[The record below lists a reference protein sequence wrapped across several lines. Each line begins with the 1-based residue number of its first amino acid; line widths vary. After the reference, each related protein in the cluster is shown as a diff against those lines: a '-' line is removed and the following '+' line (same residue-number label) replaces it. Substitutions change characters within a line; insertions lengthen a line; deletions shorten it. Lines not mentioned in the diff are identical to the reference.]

1 VNARSFL
8 ADDLGAPANLARC
21 VCRPRFATARDPDR
35 ATLGGEL
42 AEVAA
47 ALGTPL
53 MPWQRQVADV
63 ALEIDR
69 QSGLLVY
76 REVDLLTP
84 RQSGKTTL
92 ELAAMVHRARRW
104 AASRLLYSAQS
115 RLHARKKWEYEHV
128 AALKRSAYAPEFT
141 VRYQRGDEAIRW
153 HNGSLHGITAP
164 GETAGHSEVLDLVV
178 MDESWALEDDRLE
191 QGLSPTMITRAEPQ
205 QWVVST
211 AGTLRSRYLR
221 EKVEAGRARCTAGA
235 PSNVAYFEWSAPD
248 DADPASPRTWWATMP
263 ALGHTVTEARIRGEF
278 ERLPLHAFR
287 RGFLNQ
293 WIAELGADDWQV
305 IAEST
310 WTATTARVGAELADP
325 VAFAADVTPD
335 RAWSSVAAAGRLDT
349 GESYAEVV
357 GHDRGTAWVVPRLVA
372 LAERWRPC
380 AVVVDAT
387 GPAGSLIP
395 GLEGAGVEVVKPS
408 AGDAARAAG
417 GLYDLAVT
425 GQLRHSAH
433 PALTAAVAGA
443 RKRPLGDAWAW
454 ARQGGAVI
462 SPLVA
467 ATLALW
473 GHATRAPRDAGGPV
487 IYP

>member
-1 VNARSFL
+1 
-8 ADDLGAPANLARC
+8 
-21 VCRPRFATARDPDR
+21 
-35 ATLGGEL
+35 
-42 AEVAA
+42 
-47 ALGTPL
+47 
-53 MPWQRQVADV
+53 MPWQQQVADV
-63 ALEIDR
+63 ALEVDPAT
-69 QSGLLVY
+69 GLLVY

-84 RQSGKTTL
+84 RQSGKTSA
-92 ELAAMVHRARRW
+92 ELAVMVHRARRW
-104 AASRLLYSAQS
+104 ADSRLLYSAQS

-128 AALKRSAYAPEFT
+128 AALRRSVYADEFT

-178 MDESWALEDDRLE
+178 MDEAWALEDDRLE
-191 QGLSPTMITRAEPQ
+191 QGLSPTMITRPQPQ

-211 AGTLRSRYLR
+211 AGTIRSRYLR
-221 EKVEAGRARCTAGA
+221 EKVDAGRARCTAAVAG
-235 PSNVAYFEWSAPD
+235 SNVAYFEWSAPD
-248 DADPASPRTWWATMP
+248 DADPADPRTWWATMP
-263 ALGHTVTEARIRGEF
+263 ALGYTVTEARIRGEF
-278 ERLPLHAFR
+278 ERLPLGAFR

-293 WIAELGADDWQV
+293 WVAELPADTWQV

-310 WTATTARVGAELADP
+310 WSATTARVGAELVDP

-335 RAWSSVAAAGRLDT
+335 RAWSSVAAAGRLGA
-349 GESYAEVV
+349 GEPYAELV

-372 LAERWRPC
+372 LAERWAPC

-395 GLEGAGVEVVKPS
+395 GLEAAGVEVTKPT

-417 GLYDLAVT
+417 ALYDLAVM
-425 GQLRHSAH
+425 GELRHSAH

-443 RKRPLGDAWAW
+443 RRRPLGDSWAW
-454 ARQGGAVI
+454 ARHGGAVI

-473 GHATRAPRDAGGPV
+473 GHATRAPRATGEPV